1 MSRKQY
7 IKMVINFDEMPK
19 NTDEVEQVE
28 LFKLNGKSYTI
39 PNKARAN
46 VSLKYLNL
54 LRKEGDAAA
63 SAYLLTTLL
72 GEEAFDA
79 LTEYDDLTTEQFTDV
94 VGAAQKVV
102 LGELDN
108 PKGKK

>member
-1 MSRKQY
+1 MS
-7 IKMVINFDEMPK
+7 INFDEMPK
-19 NTDEVEQVE
+19 DNSEVEQVE
-28 LFKLNGKSYTI
+28 LFKLNGHSYTI

-72 GEEAFDA
+72 GDEAFDA
-79 LTEYDDLTTEQFTDV
+79 LTEYDDLTQDQFTAV
-94 VGAAQKVV
+94 VEAAQKVV
-102 LGELDN
+102 LGNLETN